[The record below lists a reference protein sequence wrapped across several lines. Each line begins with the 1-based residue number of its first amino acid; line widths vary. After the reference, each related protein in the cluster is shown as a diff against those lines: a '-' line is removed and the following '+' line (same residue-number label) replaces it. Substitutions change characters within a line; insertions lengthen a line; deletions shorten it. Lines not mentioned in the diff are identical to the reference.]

1 MKGTEQF
8 KAIIKNYLDNRAKE
22 DELFRVK
29 YEATARSI
37 DDIVTYILNEVQHSG
52 CCGFPIWRCFLWQ
65 STQQKNLH

>member
-8 KAIIKNYLDNRAKE
+8 KEIIKNYLDNRAKE

-37 DDIVTYILNEVQHSG
+37 DDIVNYIFQRCRSRDVAVSLTRKYTQ
-52 CCGFPIWRCFLWQ
+52 WRF
-65 STQQKNLH
+65 T